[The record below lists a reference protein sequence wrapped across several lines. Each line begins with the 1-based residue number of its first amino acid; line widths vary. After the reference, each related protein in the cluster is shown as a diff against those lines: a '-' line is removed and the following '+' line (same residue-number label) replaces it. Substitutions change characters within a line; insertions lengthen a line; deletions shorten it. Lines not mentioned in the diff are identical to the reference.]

1 MGFIRGMQGWFNI
14 SNPTNVILPI
24 NKLIKE
30 NYIRVSI
37 DAAKASDKKRVSNK
51 SPLQTSL
58 KAQDWLCLPRGRLS
72 GWGWASSGLRW
83 CSLWWEV
90 LSQILGFPACFP
102 ALPQGWALMSSV
114 CQAFTGGTS
123 RARHSFWCPQPTL
136 HPPSVVILCLH
147 PEFPLRSSAW
157 PWAGPCRLAQ
167 RLTFGKPS

>member
-1 MGFIRGMQGWFNI
+1 MQGWFNI
-14 SNPTNVILPI
+14 RNPTNVILPI

-37 DAAKASDKKRVSNK
+37 DVAKASDKKHVSHK

-58 KAQDWLCLPRGRLS
+58 KAQNWLCFPWGRPT
-72 GWGWASSGLRW
+72 
-83 CSLWWEV
+83 
-90 LSQILGFPACFP
+90 LGFVWSALLFAVMGSAFSDPWILARFP
-102 ALPQGWALMSSV
+102 ALRQGRALMSPV
-114 CQAFTGGTS
+114 CQAFAGGTS

-157 PWAGPCRLAQ
+157 RWAGPCRLAQ
-167 RLTFGKPS
+167 RLAFGKPS